1 MKRWPFNL
9 VAAVSLLPSP
19 DLHGVC
25 RPRGVESAQS
35 SRPIR
40 HPHVELDRLKLTLTE
55 WVVREEN
62 PREGRYAVMLLCLC
76 CHKIEHAGV

>member
-1 MKRWPFNL
+1 VW
-9 VAAVSLLPSP
+9 
-19 DLHGVC
+19 
-25 RPRGVESAQS
+25 
-35 SRPIR
+35 
-40 HPHVELDRLKLTLTE
+40 LDWQALSLTE